1 MSTLDQITQLFGG
14 YGLNLVAALLILVV
28 GWLVALLLSS
38 GVRKALDKVGLNQRL
53 ANWTGG
59 KKASKPL
66 KADRLIA
73 KIVYY
78 IILLF
83 VLLAFFQALN
93 LTIITE
99 PLNHLLTTIMVFV
112 PRLLGAALLL
122 LIAWILA
129 SLLKRVVFQVLSSA
143 GVDEKLGQE
152 ADMEGKKQ
160 IPLSQTMANVVYWLV
175 FLLFLPAILG
185 SLALQGLL
193 GPIQDMVDKI
203 LNFLPNIFAAVLIL
217 AIGWFI
223 ARIIQQIVANLL
235 AAIGTDRLVERVGL
249 SAFSGKQKLSSLIGL
264 IVYVLVLIPVIIA
277 AVDALNMEAITRPI
291 TNMLDTILNSL
302 PFIFAALIVL
312 AIAYIVG
319 KLIAGLITSML
330 SGLGFDN
337 VLAQLGIGK
346 EPSAD
351 KRTPSQI
358 VGHLS
363 LIAIMLFATI
373 EAADLLGFNLLAD
386 LIFEF
391 MAFAGQIIMGLI
403 ILGIG
408 IYLANLA
415 YNSVKASGTAH
426 ANLLA
431 TAARISIMIF
441 ALAMALR
448 QMGIANDI
456 INLAFGLLLGAT
468 ALAVA
473 LAFGLGGRDIAARE
487 LDSWI
492 QSVKSKK

>member
-59 KKASKPL
+59 EKASKPL

-78 IILLF
+78 VILLF

-175 FLLFLPAILG
+175 FLLFLPAILD

-223 ARIIQQIVANLL
+223 ARIIQQIVTNLL
-235 AAIGTDRLVERVGL
+235 AAIGTDRLVEKVGL
-249 SAFSGKQKLSSLIGL
+249 SAFSGKQKLSSIIGL
-264 IVYVLVLIPVIIA
+264 IIYVLVLIPVIIA
-277 AVDALNMEAITRPI
+277 AVDALNMDAITRPI